1 MKNNQVRLDLNNPV
15 FLESWLKL
23 DKSERNRVTDTLK
36 KLQQLTWEQ
45 VYRDQGLKWEKIISI
60 KPPLNVDAIYSIR
73 ITQSR
78 RAMTFREGDVM
89 RFLTIE
95 TDHDVTYGKKRAL
108 HETKHGSILNKNI
121 KIRHSHESGN
131 PF

>member
-89 RFLTIE
+89 RFLTIA
-95 TDHDVTYGKKRAL
+95 TDHDVTYGKK
-108 HETKHGSILNKNI
+108 
-121 KIRHSHESGN
+121 
-131 PF
+131 